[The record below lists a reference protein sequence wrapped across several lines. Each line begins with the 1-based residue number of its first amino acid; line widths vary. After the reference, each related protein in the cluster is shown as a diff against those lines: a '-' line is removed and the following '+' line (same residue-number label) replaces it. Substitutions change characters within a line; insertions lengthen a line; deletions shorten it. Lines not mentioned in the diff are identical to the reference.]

1 MGKFLPAFR
10 RGHALIRNVTLTA
23 SVLPQ
28 EVSVVVDGMEKY
40 RGRSL
45 AKASQVCARYRAK
58 MDAQIKAEA

>member
-1 MGKFLPAFR
+1 
-10 RGHALIRNVTLTA
+10 VTLTA